1 MEREVEIG
9 SLYIMQSRTSA
20 LLSRAIPCCIRL
32 LHYIM
37 YAFSIG
43 KIGRAGYMYRVTAA
57 ANKTLKVLT
66 FSSQKAYDNKK
77 E

>member
-1 MEREVEIG
+1 
-9 SLYIMQSRTSA
+9 
-20 LLSRAIPCCIRL
+20 
-32 LHYIM
+32 M